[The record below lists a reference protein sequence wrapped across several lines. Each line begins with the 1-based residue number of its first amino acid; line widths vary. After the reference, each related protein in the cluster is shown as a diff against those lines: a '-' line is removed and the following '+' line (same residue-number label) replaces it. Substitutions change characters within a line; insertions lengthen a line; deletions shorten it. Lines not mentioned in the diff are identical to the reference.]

1 MLGTVL
7 HVAVWL
13 SAVGFDLAL
22 FPQIDSTNA
31 PSAMVFWTLGF
42 VPMVFGLVVL
52 LVATAAHA
60 TGLMPIAEGGAP
72 PYMMTLF
79 IGGAQISL
87 ILTIL
92 QIVATV
98 GTANNDFIYIADT
111 SLAEDE
117 TPLDK
122 RNAIRTLLVL
132 AMLFKIYIVNF
143 LKNNQEWAGPA
154 HELKKQVVSAA

>member
-98 GTANNDFIYIADT
+98 GTTPGSASRLSVEAFDIMDWRAA
-111 SLAEDE
+111 LASS
-117 TPLDK
+117 
-122 RNAIRTLLVL
+122 
-132 AMLFKIYIVNF
+132 
-143 LKNNQEWAGPA
+143 
-154 HELKKQVVSAA
+154 SASHAACD